1 MSTPQPAPIQPCWT
15 RWCPR
20 RELAQA
26 HNVPAYVVFHDATLY
41 ELARLRP
48 GDESAL
54 RQVSGIGEH
63 KLARYGARLL
73 EVLRAAA
80 E

>member
-1 MSTPQPAPIQPCWT
+1 VDPGLLDAL
-15 RWCPR
+15 RALR

-26 HNVPAYVVFHDATLY
+26 QSVPAYVVFHDATLR

-48 GDESAL
+48 TSESEL
-54 RQVSGIGEH
+54 RTVTGIGEH
-63 KLARYGARLL
+63 KLRRYGTRVL

-80 E
+80 G